1 MNQELMEYCKKE
13 IQELLNKGI
22 IWKTDP
28 LGVVLPF
35 LCVCVEKQS
44 CSTLCAKKKKKN
56 TELERGTPRLLIN
69 YKPLKIHSNE

>member
-22 IWKTDP
+22 IWKKGP

-35 LCVCVEKQS
+35 LCVCVWRNRVVLPCVQ
-44 CSTLCAKKKKKN
+44 KKKN